1 MSLVHVVVAENTK
14 IAMEDHKKNSVQTTF
29 DAYFKHF
36 PDKVNEDTPFKW
48 LPLTEV
54 INVVLT
60 CLDGRDRL

>member
-1 MSLVHVVVAENTK
+1 
-14 IAMEDHKKNSVQTTF
+14 MEDHKKNSVQTTF

>member
-1 MSLVHVVVAENTK
+1 MVVAENTK

-54 INVVLT
+54 INVVLSR
-60 CLDGRDRL
+60 CARPDRL